1 MPDDRMP
8 SALDEAEL
16 DCTGLKCP
24 LPVLKAR
31 RAMRDLA
38 KGQSLS
44 VIVTDPKAPE
54 DFEHFAETTGHKLL
68 SCSPAGE
75 GHVIRLEK
83 V

>member
-1 MPDDRMP
+1 MPDDRLT
-8 SALDEAEL
+8 SVSDESEL

-31 RAMRDLA
+31 RAMRNLA
-38 KGQSLS
+38 AGQTLS

-68 SCSPAGE
+68 SCRPTGE